1 MSLNTMINML
11 QKINGGKIV
20 LIKIGAFYIAKG
32 KDAVLLNKLIKL
44 KNTCLEKQICKV
56 GFPVNALNKYIGK
69 IEQFK
74 YGYIVYDYNS
84 KENKLTQVI
93 KKEGKTNKEEEEKNN
108 CLLCK
113 NSINNY
119 EKEDKYMEAL
129 SEFYKQQRERM

>member
-74 YGYIVYDYNS
+74 YGSNVLRRLTSVS
-84 KENKLTQVI
+84 K
-93 KKEGKTNKEEEEKNN
+93 
-108 CLLCK
+108 
-113 NSINNY
+113 
-119 EKEDKYMEAL
+119 
-129 SEFYKQQRERM
+129 